1 MPVKKVLRKLGRDQ
15 QEYYMFLAKEC
26 FSGFSNAEDN
36 FSIYRYASCNTW
48 LFHSSEFFWKALTIL
63 SGKRFELKHETSQE
77 DMAKLSKDLL
87 SDEERIRAFRIQSR
101 FKDIVR
107 DLSRYAYYEKKANTT
122 KSPAGLFSRKDTQTN
137 LNEVGWLIN
146 KLREIHYYQI
156 FEPPIRIGILSGY
169 IESRKEKPCSYYPH
183 SQYRKAVQWMLDL
196 NNIKYDKSNIFQ
208 ASLTPTSNLSNE
220 AFSIVIN
227 PFGEAYPELGNS
239 ECVGF
244 KTILSYIREGGIFV
258 NSGGQP
264 FVYSWDVNT
273 GIYQT
278 LISFIPASSEIES
291 RYVEGKPVLF
301 VKENL
306 SLPLETLLLKKY
318 FDVKTEWDN
327 LESNIVGPQEINI
340 EFNKLLGN
348 DKPKTKAKVY
358 RPVRELSDNVIP
370 LAHSY
375 DNQIWNNVYPVVA
388 IKFGRGFLI
397 HSGMSLDNE
406 REYKILLD
414 VIRRLGI
421 IGYEVFAK
429 S

>member
-1 MPVKKVLRKLGRDQ
+1 
-15 QEYYMFLAKEC
+15 
-26 FSGFSNAEDN
+26 
-36 FSIYRYASCNTW
+36 
-48 LFHSSEFFWKALTIL
+48 
-63 SGKRFELKHETSQE
+63 
-77 DMAKLSKDLL
+77 
-87 SDEERIRAFRIQSR
+87 
-101 FKDIVR
+101 
-107 DLSRYAYYEKKANTT
+107 
-122 KSPAGLFSRKDTQTN
+122 
-137 LNEVGWLIN
+137 
-146 KLREIHYYQI
+146 
-156 FEPPIRIGILSGY
+156 
-169 IESRKEKPCSYYPH
+169 
-183 SQYRKAVQWMLDL
+183 
-196 NNIKYDKSNIFQ
+196 
-208 ASLTPTSNLSNE
+208 
-220 AFSIVIN
+220 
-227 PFGEAYPELGNS
+227 
-239 ECVGF
+239 
-244 KTILSYIREGGIFV
+244 
-258 NSGGQP
+258 
-264 FVYSWDVNT
+264 
-273 GIYQT
+273 
-278 LISFIPASSEIES
+278 
-291 RYVEGKPVLF
+291 VLF

-421 IGYEVFAK
+421 IGYEVFV
-429 S
+429 SHSNTVLIQ